1 MWGAPSTR
9 QSGKSEPDH
18 GLGRGDLNPSAAT
31 TPGYTA
37 WPPRYELSRS
47 ADRDIRTGEA
57 TRAAVA
63 PVHGDALRTAAPAKA
78 AIVPSRPPLRSPSLR
93 IDAGQRRPARS
104 APGVGAGTF
113 CSGVGASGH
122 RRWRLLPR
130 DRGWRA
136 PAAGLPCISSE
147 AFCPDAGAR
156 WHRRR
161 GFLPRGR
168 GWGAPAAMLRAPTAR
183 LFAPAAGLAGIDAVA
198 FCLARKAPGVAR
210 KGRDVARKAP
220 SLANGLPAP
229 ASGPATPAQ
238 RFPAQRPSPALR
250 ARRPAQDTHP
260 ALSCGPGNPAC
271 PGPRRCGAG
280 SRRRW

>member
-1 MWGAPSTR
+1 MNYRGPQTVISAPGR
-9 QSGKSEPDH
+9 Q
-18 GLGRGDLNPSAAT
+18 R
-31 TPGYTA
+31 
-37 WPPRYELSRS
+37 
-47 ADRDIRTGEA
+47 
-57 TRAAVA
+57 
-63 PVHGDALRTAAPAKA
+63 ALRWHRSTATLCAR
-78 AIVPSRPPLRSPSLR
+78 RPLPRLQSFHPGRRSDHQACASMPDS
-93 IDAGQRRPARS
+93 ARPARG